1 MRLAVV
7 IALCFTLVRI
17 LLSPLFLIIYL
28 YYQKMGISLV
38 VLPYILIL
46 IQGIS
51 ELSDLFDGFFA
62 RRKNEVTELGKLL
75 DPMADSIFRL
85 SVFLT
90 FTQGFIQL
98 PLLLVLFFFYRDSII
113 STLRTL
119 CALRGVALG
128 ARLSGKIKAVLQASV
143 TFLILIL
150 MIPFSL
156 GYLELALLQK
166 ISLISVLI
174 ACIYTVSSGVEYIY
188 ANRLYIKKAL
198 TISKK

>member
-1 MRLAVV
+1 MI

-28 YYQKMGISLV
+28 YHQNLGISLIL
-38 VLPYILIL
+38 LPYILIL

-90 FTQGFIQL
+90 FTQGIVQL
-98 PLLLVLFFFYRDSII
+98 PLILVLFFFYRDSII

-143 TFLILIL
+143 TLLILIL
-150 MIPFSL
+150 MIFYSL
-156 GYLELALLQK
+156 GHIDLHLFQK
-166 ISLISVLI
+166 ISMISVLI
-174 ACIYTVSSGVEYIY
+174 VCLYTISSGIEYIY
-188 ANRLYIKKAL
+188 ANRGYIQKAL
-198 TISKK
+198 NRK

>member
-1 MRLAVV
+1 MV

-28 YYQKMGISLV
+28 YHQDLGISLIL
-38 VLPYILIL
+38 LPYILIL

-90 FTQGFIQL
+90 FTQGIVQL
-98 PLLLVLFFFYRDSII
+98 PLILVLFFFYRDSII

-143 TFLILIL
+143 TLLILIL
-150 MIPFSL
+150 MIFYSL
-156 GYLELALLQK
+156 GHIDLHLFQK
-166 ISLISVLI
+166 ISMISVLI
-174 ACIYTVSSGVEYIY
+174 VCLYTISSGIEYIY
-188 ANRLYIKKAL
+188 ANRSYIQKAL
-198 TISKK
+198 NRK